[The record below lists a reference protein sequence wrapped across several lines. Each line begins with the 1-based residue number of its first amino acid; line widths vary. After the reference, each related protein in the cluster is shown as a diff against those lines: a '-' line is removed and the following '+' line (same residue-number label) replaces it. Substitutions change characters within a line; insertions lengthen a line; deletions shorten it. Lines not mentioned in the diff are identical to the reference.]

1 MSTMKLLQ
9 EALRLAPQDRFLLI
23 DGLMKSLD
31 TPDPRLDAIWAEEAE
46 KRLAACREG
55 RMEVIAMEEVLGI

>member
-1 MSTMKLLQ
+1 MSTLDLLR

-31 TPDPRLDAIWAEEAE
+31 VPDAQLDAVWAEEAE

-55 RMEVIAMEEVLGI
+55 RMEVIPMEDVLG

>member
-1 MSTMKLLQ
+1 MSTLDLLR

-31 TPDPRLDAIWAEEAE
+31 VPDAQIDAVWAEEAE

-55 RMEVIAMEEVLGI
+55 RMEVIPMEDVLG

>member
-1 MSTMKLLQ
+1 MSTLELLQ

-31 TPDPRLDAIWAEEAE
+31 TPDPHIDVIWAEEAE
-46 KRLAACREG
+46 KRLIACREG
-55 RMEVIAMEEVLGI
+55 RMEDVLGR